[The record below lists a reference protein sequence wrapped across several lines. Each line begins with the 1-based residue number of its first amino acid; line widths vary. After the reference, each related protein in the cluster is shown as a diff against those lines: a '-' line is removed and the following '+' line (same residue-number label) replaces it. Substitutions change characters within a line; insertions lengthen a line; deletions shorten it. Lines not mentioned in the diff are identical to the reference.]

1 MNKRTETK
9 KIVVRDVQIGG
20 NNEVI
25 IQSMTNTKTKEVRKH
40 SKSNISTR
48 KCRLPNCKGSLFG
61 YGRRKSN

>member
-9 KIVVRDVQIGG
+9 KIVVKDVQIGG

-25 IQSMTNTKTKEVRKH
+25 IQSMTNTKTKDVRKH
-40 SKSNISTR
+40 SKSNIRIRKRRLSTCEGGLLR
-48 KCRLPNCKGSLFG
+48 